1 MESRGNGNTAV
12 RRESGVFS
20 SVLQQL
26 ADVFN
31 GSTRAEMISRPKYG
45 RRI

>member
-1 MESRGNGNTAV
+1 MESPGNGNTAL

-20 SVLQQL
+20 NDLQQL
-26 ADVFN
+26 ADVLN
-31 GSTRAEMISRPKYG
+31 GSTRAEMISRPKQG

>member
-1 MESRGNGNTAV
+1 MESPGNGNTAL

-20 SVLQQL
+20 NVLQQL

-31 GSTRAEMISRPKYG
+31 GNTRAEMIPRPKQG